1 MFEGIRIIS
10 SNINSRNANQS
21 AIQNIIRNDWE
32 GQRLYELSFIVLKVF
47 VENLIRIQ
55 NKPASDGILVC

>member
-1 MFEGIRIIS
+1 VFEGIRIIS
-10 SNINSRNANQS
+10 SNIYSRNANQS
-21 AIQNIIRNDWE
+21 AIQNIIRSDWE

-55 NKPASDGILVC
+55 NKPASDGILEC